1 MSLSDY
7 ALDADAFR
15 GISPEDKSSWATIGA
30 AFNTEV
36 FGEVEANFA
45 DIRGGLLPAPN
56 GAFQISLFFV
66 CT

>member
-7 ALDADAFR
+7 ALDADSFR

-56 GAFQISLFFV
+56 GAFLLSLIF
-66 CT
+66 